1 VKPTTASSLAAVWL
15 VGAVLAYS
23 GELVLVRVGEPLI
36 TPPTTLAVALVLL
49 GMIIPLLAWPVR
61 QVTRSETKRAP
72 VDPFYATRVLLVSK
86 AGSLTASALAG
97 GGVGV
102 VVFLLGRMV
111 VVWPQVVVSV
121 LTIAGGIIMLV
132 GALVAERWCVL
143 PPTDGGESSG
153 VSEGEPA

>member
-1 VKPTTASSLAAVWL
+1 MKPTTASSLAAVWL

-23 GELVLVRVGEPLI
+23 AEVVLVRVGEPLI

-49 GMIIPLLAWPVR
+49 GVIIPLLAWPVR
-61 QVTRSETKRAP
+61 QVTRSRKKQAP
-72 VDPFYATRVLLVSK
+72 VDPFYATRVLLVAK

-97 GGVGV
+97 GGLGV

-121 LTIAGGIIMLV
+121 LTIAGGVIMMV

-143 PPTDGGESSG
+143 PPTDEGESSG
-153 VSEGEPA
+153 VTEGEPA